1 MNDLYVEPARQIL
14 GQLTNRRF
22 FNPSSCPSTPD
33 QTSIRILIR
42 LPPDAW
48 SDFPQASVQILPN
61 LSVKFIAPQRSATMD
76 KPLDL
81 SENDRFYL
89 FGVGC
94 DNNDYT
100 AKVRAAQCFYE
111 VRKLADAQK
120 AKLAQLGRRQFAR
133 NHAMIQGNMIKSL
146 TDSEY
151 SQLLLPLVT
160 KDLTLS
166 GLKTFILG
174 CYTLTPG
181 LTKDLTARG
190 LTPLFP
196 GLFKDV
202 IGVVSILP
210 DTLEEIVQLIGKIC
224 GQNHSGWST
233 ALSNALDVVL
243 DVVTNPR
250 IMSQESP
257 HEPATMPT
265 DTGSFCDVGET
276 GCLQVSRDALE
287 AAMNDTIDPN
297 EIPHAAERGRAVIQ
311 MIGADAS
318 RVEKLFENS
327 PILDA
332 IKTSRQ
338 WRWERLKDASSGQLQ
353 QQTNSI
359 IALVY
364 PNEIN
369 DISLVIKVGYMA
381 GWEINTYLKYDS
393 SNEQRT

>member
-1 MNDLYVEPARQIL
+1 MQ
-14 GQLTNRRF
+14 
-22 FNPSSCPSTPD
+22 
-33 QTSIRILIR
+33 
-42 LPPDAW
+42 
-48 SDFPQASVQILPN
+48 
-61 LSVKFIAPQRSATMD
+61 

-94 DNNDYT
+94 NADDYT
-100 AKVRAAQCFYE
+100 AKVRAAQCFYG
-111 VRKLADAQK
+111 VRKLAETQK
-120 AKLAQLGRRQFAR
+120 AKLSQLGRRQFAR
-133 NHAMIQGNMIKSL
+133 NHALIEGNITKSL

-181 LTKDLTARG
+181 LTKDLTACG
-190 LTPLFP
+190 LTPSFP

-202 IGVVSILP
+202 MGVISILP
-210 DTLEEIVQLIGKIC
+210 DTLEEIVQHIRQIC
-224 GQNHSGWST
+224 GQNDSDWST
-233 ALSNALDVVL
+233 ALSNALE
-243 DVVTNPR
+243 VVTNPH
-250 IMSQESP
+250 IMSQESL
-257 HEPATMPT
+257 HEPATRVRLDGPV
-265 DTGSFCDVGET
+265 DVAKT
-276 GCLQVSRDALE
+276 GCLQISWEALE
-287 AAMNDTIDPN
+287 AAMNDEIDPN
-297 EIPHAAERGRAVIQ
+297 EIPHAAERGNAVIQ
-311 MIGADAS
+311 MIGADAN
-318 RVEKLFENS
+318 RVQKLFENS
-327 PILDA
+327 PILDG

-338 WRWERLKDASSGQLQ
+338 WRWERKQDASSGQQ
-353 QQTNSI
+353 QQQTTNSI

-381 GWEINTYLKYDS
+381 GWEINTYLKYGS